1 MQRRNTLLLGMAMA
15 WCGGAWAAL
24 PQRDLTVELRQ
35 VEEGREEGISYRAGP
50 AASAPV
56 LPQKVQVRN
65 GEKGVLRTNQ
75 LVPMQWVSSVQA
87 PSKNTGAGVTQF
99 LHWLD
104 VGQTLTVTPRWP
116 GGKKDATVE
125 LDMVQTDAMVEN
137 NAEMPRQSR
146 KQISTTVTA
155 PLGQWVTIAA
165 SGNATPKQGSYSSEG
180 SADVRRLL
188 QIRVL
193 AP

>member
-1 MQRRNTLLLGMAMA
+1 MLHPSWRFALALLVFVPLAQA
-15 WCGGAWAAL
+15 QL
-24 PQRDLTVELRQ
+24 PKRDLTVELRE
-35 VEEGREEGISYRAGP
+35 VEEGREEGSSYRAGP

-56 LPQKVQVRN
+56 APQKIQVRN
-65 GEKGVLRTNQ
+65 GEKGTLRANQ

-87 PSKNTGAGVTQF
+87 PSRNSGAGVTQS

-125 LDMVQTDAMVEN
+125 LDMVQTDAVIEN
-137 NAEMPRQSR
+137 NADMPRQSR
-146 KQISTTVTA
+146 KQITTTVTT

-165 SGNATPKQGSYSSEG
+165 SGNAAPRQGSYSSEG

>member
-1 MQRRNTLLLGMAMA
+1 MA
-15 WCGGAWAAL
+15 WGAGAWAAL

-35 VEEGREEGISYRAGP
+35 VEEGREDGTSYRAGP
-50 AASAPV
+50 GASAPLV
-56 LPQKVQVRN
+56 PQKIQVRN
-65 GEKGVLRTNQ
+65 GEKGTLRTNQ

-87 PSKNTGAGVTQF
+87 PSRNSGAGVSQS

-116 GGKKDATVE
+116 GGKKEATVE
-125 LDMVQTDAMVEN
+125 LDMVQTEAVTDT
-137 NAEMPRQSR
+137 NADMPRQSR
-146 KQISTTVTA
+146 KQITTTVTT
-155 PLGQWVTIAA
+155 PLGEWVTIAA
-165 SGNATPKQGSYSSEG
+165 SGNAAPKQGSYSSEG
-180 SADVRRLL
+180 STGARWLL

>member
-1 MQRRNTLLLGMAMA
+1 MQRRNTLLLGVAMV
-15 WCGGAWAAL
+15 WCVGAWAAL

-35 VEEGREEGISYRAGP
+35 VEEGLDEGTSYRAGP

-56 LPQKVQVRN
+56 VPQKIQVRN
-65 GEKGVLRTNQ
+65 GEKGMLRTNQ

-87 PSKNTGAGVTQF
+87 ASKNSGAGATQS

-125 LDMVQTDAMVEN
+125 LEMVQTDAVIES
-137 NAEMPRQSR
+137 NADMPRQSR

-165 SGNATPKQGSYSSEG
+165 SGNAAPKQGSYSSEG
-180 SADVRRLL
+180 SNDVRRLL